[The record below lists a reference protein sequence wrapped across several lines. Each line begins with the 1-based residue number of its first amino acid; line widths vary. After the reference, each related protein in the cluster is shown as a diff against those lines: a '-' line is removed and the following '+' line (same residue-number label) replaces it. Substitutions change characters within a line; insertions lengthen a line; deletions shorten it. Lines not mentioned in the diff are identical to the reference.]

1 MNKAILVGR
10 LTRDPELRTTANGTS
25 VCTFSI
31 AVNRRFKNAEGGYDA
46 DFINCVAWR
55 QQAEF
60 MAKYFAKGRMVGVVG
75 SIQTRNYDNKEGQKV
90 YVTEVAVDE
99 VHFVDSIW
107 SSTPFKFVIEK
118 QRIKRDVDILL
129 TSLFKWF
136 LSFVFY
142 CIFYDFVLVSYQS
155 KFSLYDYLN

>member
-60 MAKYFAKGRMVGVVG
+60 MAKYFAKGRMVGLVG
-75 SIQTRNYDNKEGQKV
+75 SIQTRNYDKDGQKV
-90 YVTEVAVDE
+90 YVTEVAADE
-99 VHFVDSIW
+99 ILLVDSKA
-107 SSTPFKFVIEK
+107 SAGDSFQSAPVSQNTAPAAPVPSFDSNDGFMPMPAADDDLPF
-118 QRIKRDVDILL
+118 
-129 TSLFKWF
+129 
-136 LSFVFY
+136 
-142 CIFYDFVLVSYQS
+142 
-155 KFSLYDYLN
+155 